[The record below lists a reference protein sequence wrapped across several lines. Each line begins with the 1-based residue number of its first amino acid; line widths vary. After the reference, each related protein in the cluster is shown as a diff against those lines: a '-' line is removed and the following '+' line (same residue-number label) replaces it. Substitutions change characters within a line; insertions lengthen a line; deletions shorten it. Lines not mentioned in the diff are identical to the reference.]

1 MQGPRPSGGAGSTVS
16 SGRGDEQLTAPAH
29 KIVRCRI
36 DHTAAGEG
44 GIELRAPQGQLEA
57 WKVSDVA
64 SVIAEAEAAARRGWY
79 AAGFVAYEAAPAFD
93 GAFRIKSAAPGDETI
108 PHLPLAW
115 FGLFAESEDVAPLH
129 SCATNT
135 EPTRDTASPESSIWH
150 CEIDESLHAAGVRAI
165 RGAIADGTAYLV
177 NHTTRFR
184 RSWAATE
191 DPFSLY
197 RQLVTGHNGGYHAYI
212 ETTDWAI
219 ACGSPEMFFDFAA
232 GRLTT
237 RPMKGTAPRGR
248 SAPEDAEQAAAL
260 STSAKEQAENI
271 MVVDLLRNDMGRI
284 AETGSVAV
292 PQLWRVE
299 RHPSVWQLTSTVTAR
314 TPAETGL
321 ADVFGALFPC
331 ASVTGAPKISA
342 MAIVA
347 ELELAPRGV
356 YCGAVGLI
364 RPDPS
369 RSKPHGVSARFAVGI
384 RTAVIDKPRF
394 LVEYGSGGGITWD
407 SSPEAEWEEVLIKT
421 KALFDSSPSAGA
433 GHGLIETM
441 GYHPD
446 ANGGT
451 VRNLR
456 DHLARLSFSAEYFGF
471 PAPIEAEVLVA
482 KAVSGLH
489 TPARLRLV
497 LWPDGAIDVATSTLE
512 NHDRPPGVQRLC
524 VDPEPVASTNPALF
538 HKTTDRRR
546 YEERA
551 QRHPSADDVVLVNE
565 RSELTETTRANLA
578 VRLQGQWCTPPLDCG
593 LLPGIERARLI
604 ASGRLVERVVT
615 VEDLQRAEG
624 AATLSSLRGW
634 RAAHICPDCS
644 C

>member
-93 GAFRIKSAAPGDETI
+93 GAFRIKSAASGDETI

-212 ETTDWAI
+212 ETTDWAV
-219 ACGSPEMFFDFAA
+219 ACGSPEMFFDFSA

-248 SAPEDAEQAAAL
+248 WAAEDAEQAAAL

-342 MAIVA
+342 MAIIA
-347 ELELAPRGV
+347 ELELAPEASMRRGRV
-356 YCGAVGLI
+356 DSTGPFPFG
-364 RPDPS
+364 
-369 RSKPHGVSARFAVGI
+369 PHGIS
-384 RTAVIDKPRF
+384 
-394 LVEYGSGGGITWD
+394 LV
-407 SSPEAEWEEVLIKT
+407 
-421 KALFDSSPSAGA
+421 SPS
-433 GHGLIETM
+433 
-441 GYHPD
+441 
-446 ANGGT
+446 
-451 VRNLR
+451 V
-456 DHLARLSFSAEYFGF
+456 F
-471 PAPIEAEVLVA
+471 
-482 KAVSGLH
+482 
-489 TPARLRLV
+489 
-497 LWPDGAIDVATSTLE
+497 
-512 NHDRPPGVQRLC
+512 
-524 VDPEPVASTNPALF
+524 AL
-538 HKTTDRRR
+538 
-546 YEERA
+546 
-551 QRHPSADDVVLVNE
+551 P
-565 RSELTETTRANLA
+565 
-578 VRLQGQWCTPPLDCG
+578 
-593 LLPGIERARLI
+593 
-604 ASGRLVERVVT
+604 
-615 VEDLQRAEG
+615 
-624 AATLSSLRGW
+624 
-634 RAAHICPDCS
+634 
-644 C
+644 